1 MNEENW
7 KIALEVYDTIGDNN
21 LEDFTAKL
29 ENLSLTRE
37 IKDLLIDLK
46 RSENEAS
53 DYFDHLSDRIS
64 NYVEPPVPK
73 NLGVWSI
80 LNLIDTG
87 GMSSVYLAERD
98 DGQYKM
104 KAAAKFIHFSGY
116 NPAVIKRFK
125 QEMQFL
131 ALLDHP
137 NITRIIDSGVTE
149 HGIPWFIMEY
159 VDGMPVTSYCNSN
172 NLNLEE
178 RIRLF
183 LQICDAVQHAHK
195 NLVIHRDLKP
205 SNIFVTHD
213 GVIKLL
219 DFGIAKAVSP
229 EFEAAPPL
237 MLTRENQALM
247 TPEYASPEQLEGN
260 SVNTASDVYSLGVI
274 LHELLT
280 GRRPYLFDEFSQVK
294 MLHYMKDNPLQRP
307 SLLFKLSEEKPAGIM
322 QARLSRELDDIVMTA
337 LRIEPERRY
346 DSAEQFGRDLKNY
359 LKNEPVM
366 ARLDSRKYRVQKFLQ
381 RNKTAAL
388 LSSLILLTLSVS
400 LSVILWQS
408 QQTRIEAEQRL
419 AESERAVAMKEFMVE
434 MITAANPHVRPGETP
449 TALDLLNQG
458 ADMVQEKLADQPSL
472 AAEMHA
478 VIGKSFFGLGQMQ
491 YAAEHLEHA
500 MKLIDEGVELD
511 AITIAEIHYSY
522 AFTRNV
528 FGDFEGGLHLAES
541 TVNDLDQIENSSD
554 LRSSLYLVIHDSKSL
569 LGDFDGAHESA
580 KQAVA
585 LACSETDLTT
595 NCIDALLYLKDAQYH
610 IGLYEESFST
620 AERAWHLTQTLHQGT
635 EHPQIMNAARIYA
648 NALYQSA
655 RALESIPIIEETL
668 ELAENIYGEI
678 SFNHAVILDDLGRAY
693 TFTGQPHKA
702 LPVFQRMWDIGTQAE
717 PRHSIT
723 PVWLI
728 RKLQTS
734 MDLKMDDFAE
744 NAYLS
749 YLDFIP
755 EAVPQRTQAFID
767 LQRFRILAQRKPG
780 SVEAQHQIEGMLAEA
795 REMGFPILHQ
805 VSLLFAAN
813 QAIER
818 KDPDTAGLLLDE
830 YQTVS
835 DGLSQGDIQPVV
847 EQLLHA
853 RRFLLMKE
861 TDNARQ
867 AAATAMEILHSIGHG
882 NYSPLLAEARAV
894 KAESYCKQGDLSAG
908 RSLLQDSLLYWTEV
922 AQAAQGSIEMKRIA
936 KSCEE

>member
-1 MNEENW
+1 MDAKAW
-7 KIALEVYDTIGDNN
+7 DIALEVYDTIGEMN
-21 LEDFTAKL
+21 LEDFTAEL
-29 ENLSLTRE
+29 ENFSLTQE

-46 RSENEAS
+46 RSEDEAS

-64 NYVEPPVPK
+64 DYIEPPVPK

-80 LNLIDTG
+80 RNLIDTG

-159 VDGMPVTSYCNSN
+159 VDGMPVTRYCNSN

-183 LQICDAVQHAHK
+183 LQICNAVQHAHK

-219 DFGIAKAVSP
+219 DFGIAKAFSP
-229 EFEAAPPL
+229 EFEAAPL
-237 MLTRENQALM
+237 QRLTRENQALM
-247 TPEYASPEQLEGN
+247 TPEYASPEQLEG
-260 SVNTASDVYSLGVI
+260 SPVNTASDVYSLGLI

-280 GRRPYLFDEFSQVK
+280 GRRPYLFDELRQVK
-294 MLHYMKDNPLQRP
+294 MLNYMKENPLQRP
-307 SLLFKLSEEKPAGIM
+307 SVLFKQSEKKPAGII

-337 LRIEPERRY
+337 LRIEPELRY

-359 LKNEPVM
+359 LNNEPVM
-366 ARLDSRKYRVQKFLQ
+366 ARLDSRKYRMQKFIQ
-381 RNKTAAL
+381 RNKTAAILSL
-388 LSSLILLTLSVS
+388 LIFLTLSVS
-400 LSVILWQS
+400 ISIILWQS

-434 MITAANPHVRPGETP
+434 MITAANPHVRPGEIP
-449 TALDLLNQG
+449 TALDLLHQG
-458 ADMVQEKLADQPSL
+458 ANMVQEKLADQPTL

-478 VIGKSFFGLGQMQ
+478 VIGKSFFGLSQMNQ
-491 YAAEHLEHA
+491 AAEHLEQA
-500 MKLIDEGVELD
+500 LKLIEGGVELD
-511 AITIAEIHYSY
+511 ALTTAEIRYSY

-528 FGDFEGGLHLAES
+528 FGAFEEGLNLAES
-541 TVNDLDQIENSSD
+541 TLSDLDQIENTAD

-569 LGDFDGAHESA
+569 LGDFHGAHNSA
-580 KQAVA
+580 EKAVE
-585 LACSETDLTT
+585 LACSETELNT
-595 NCIDALLYLKDAQYH
+595 NCIDALLFLKDAQYH
-610 IGLYEESFST
+610 IGLHEEGFST
-620 AERAWHLTQTLHQGT
+620 AERAWNLTQTLHQGT
-635 EHPQIMNAARIYA
+635 EHPQIMSAARIYA

-668 ELAENIYGEI
+668 ELAEKIYGEI
-678 SFNHAVILDDLGRAY
+678 SFNHAVVLDDLGRAY

-717 PRHSIT
+717 PRHSLT

-734 MDLKMDDFAE
+734 MDLRMDDFAE
-744 NAYLS
+744 TAYSAYLEFEP
-749 YLDFIP
+749 D
-755 EAVPQRTQAFID
+755 AVPQRTQAFID

-780 SVEAQHQIEGMLAEA
+780 SVEAQHQIERMLAEA
-795 REMGFPILHQ
+795 REMGFPIIHQ
-805 VSLLFAAN
+805 VSLLYAAN

-818 KDPDTAGLLLDE
+818 KDPETAGYLLDE
-830 YQTVS
+830 YKTVS

-861 TDNARQ
+861 TDNALQ
-867 AAATAMEILHSIGHG
+867 AATATMEILNSIGHS
-882 NYSPLLAEARAV
+882 NYSPFIAEARAV
-894 KAESYCKQGDLSAG
+894 KAESYCKQGDLSTG
-908 RSLLQDSLLYWTEV
+908 RSLLQTSLHYWTEV
-922 AQAAQGSIEMKRIA
+922 AKIAKGSAQMKRIA
-936 KSCEE
+936 ESCKE